1 MGLGK
6 TLVEIDHISPEEL
19 TGWQAFYELE
29 PWGCLV
35 EDHRTEL
42 GLNLLY
48 GINSKPGQKIPR
60 FIDRDP
66 EANKPAEQTPE
77 GLEDDIRGF
86 FSGKTIMAEKSEPDT
101 FSGPMV
107 CADPVEAVIQ
117 KKKPK
122 ARKPKAANQ
131 GQSAPPAK

>member
-48 GINSKPGQKIPR
+48 GINSNPGQKIPR

-77 GLEDDIRGF
+77 ELEDDIRGF
-86 FSGKTIMAEKSEPDT
+86 FSGKTIMAEDAVAVE
-101 FSGPMV
+101 
-107 CADPVEAVIQ
+107 EAVPEPTP
-117 KKKPK
+117 KKSK
-122 ARKPKAANQ
+122 ARKSKDRQTGPERT
-131 GQSAPPAK
+131 SS